1 MPPTPLSR
9 LEKVSIKETTRTRR
23 AISAKDLDKVFAAA
37 RKGTKVLRMTGEQR
51 YWVYRLAT
59 ESGLR
64 AAELGSLTPAD
75 FNADT
80 VTVRAS
86 ISKNGKLVNQPLR
99 RDFMAELKRWIAK
112 QDQERRLWP
121 GMWYRRAAE
130 MLRVDLN
137 AAGIEYETEDG
148 ICDFHSLRAVY
159 VTELAEAGVDIKS
172 LQTLARHSTPV
183 LTMNVYAKARPAALA
198 AAVEKLP
205 SRASAGKPR
214 RKRRICAED

>member
-1 MPPTPLSR
+1 RWAEKGRMPPTPLSR

-86 ISKNGKLVNQPLR
+86 ISKNGQLVNQPLR
-99 RDFMAELKRWIAK
+99 REFMAELKRW
-112 QDQERRLWP
+112 
-121 GMWYRRAAE
+121 
-130 MLRVDLN
+130 
-137 AAGIEYETEDG
+137 
-148 ICDFHSLRAVY
+148 
-159 VTELAEAGVDIKS
+159 
-172 LQTLARHSTPV
+172 
-183 LTMNVYAKARPAALA
+183 
-198 AAVEKLP
+198 
-205 SRASAGKPR
+205 
-214 RKRRICAED
+214 